1 MIDTVRWKSNC
12 PGKLMP
18 GKLRLIDQT
27 RLPEHLIYLETDNDE
42 EIFDF
47 IKRLVVRGA
56 PAIGCAAALGLA
68 AVSQHSAAKTK
79 QDFME
84 DIKNTADYLAA
95 SRPTAVNLSW
105 ALDRCLKKIESA
117 EENDIFQL
125 KEILIQEGINILNE
139 DIHMCRS
146 IGENGIEL
154 IKRGNGILTHCNA
167 GALATGDYG
176 TALSPI
182 YLAAERQME
191 ITVYSDETRPLLQG
205 SRLTAW
211 ELKKADINVITICDN
226 MAAQVMREGKIDLII
241 VGSDRIAANGDAA
254 NKIGTY
260 GLAILAKYHKIPFYV
275 AAPYST
281 IDISL
286 ETGDKIP
293 IEQRDADEIRCGF
306 GRLTAPADINVYNPA
321 FDVTP
326 HELITGIITESGI
339 LRPAYTK
346 TIKKFIEN
354 QTKHYTK

>member
-1 MIDTVRWKSNC
+1 
-12 PGKLMP
+12 MP
-18 GKLRLIDQT
+18 GKLKLIDQT
-27 RLPEHLIYLETDNDE
+27 RLPEELVYLETDKSE
-42 EIFDF
+42 EIFDY

-68 AVSQHSAAKTK
+68 AVSQHSSAQTK
-79 QDFME
+79 SKFVD
-84 DIKNTADYLAA
+84 DIKNTADYLAQ
-95 SRPTAVNLSW
+95 SRPTAVNLFW
-105 ALDRCLKKIESA
+105 ALNRCLKKIDSI
-117 EENDIFQL
+117 EENDISLL
-125 KEILIQEGINILNE
+125 KELLIQEGINILNE
-139 DIHMCRS
+139 DINMCRL

-154 IKRGNGILTHCNA
+154 IKDGYGILTHCNA

-182 YLAAERQME
+182 YLAAKRQMN

-211 ELKKADINVITICDN
+211 ELQKVGIRVIIICDS
-226 MAAQVMREGKIDLII
+226 MAAQVMREGKINLVI

-260 GLAILAKYHKIPFYV
+260 GVAVLAKYHRVPFYI

-286 ETGDKIP
+286 KGGDQIP
-293 IEQRDADEIRCGF
+293 IEQRNADEVRRGF
-306 GRLTAPADINVYNPA
+306 GKLTAPADVNVYNPA

-326 HELITGIITESGI
+326 HELIAGIITEGGI
-339 LRPAYTK
+339 LRPPYSRS
-346 TIKKFIEN
+346 IKAFLKRS
-354 QTKHYTK
+354 Q